1 MNAGRN
7 VSGLRSQTVARKI
20 TVWDPVRPLSFWGL
34 LCGRIHHLPNISVAN
49 IFVDGL
55 HDAKFHTKTL
65 MPLDPYSLC
74 PGGRDKKIRFCC
86 PDMVKEIEQI
96 ERLLE
101 SNQGGS
107 CLALIET
114 LEKDHP
120 DCACLAAAKL
130 SVYRSEN
137 RWEDAKTL
145 AKTFLEK
152 EPENPVAAAEYA
164 LALAVTG
171 EEKQGVS
178 ILIDA
183 FERAKEGTAHSA
195 LINAALQV
203 GACMLMHGFV
213 LPVVALGNQL
223 KRFPTA
229 QEQANAL
236 LYQASSVAE
245 MPLLLRDMI
254 FDDVCPDSFPG
265 KADYEDA
272 VELVSLMRWKQALAK
287 LESLT
292 QFVDAWPAIWRNVAA
307 VRLWLLD
314 DEKGCEALQTYANH
328 PGTPLE
334 DAVDAEAARLFI
346 KPGALGDETQLL
358 FLEYPMTDGEA
369 AYEKLLSTPRFY
381 RVDIDGNIPSGE
393 ARPRCGFL
401 LLDRPFPENVAELT
415 LDSVASQI
423 GSCLYYGK
431 ETDRPA
437 RLIVMDVLAEERAA
451 LEHFLKET
459 LGDLIQ
465 AASETEEKA
474 RPISRTHAK
483 VQYRFRYTPEN
494 MPSAETV
501 NRLEKSYYDQF
512 FAEDW
517 SNTPLGLL
525 DGKTPAAAAGEPAY
539 MIRIL
544 AAIEMIEYW
553 MNEELAIDFANFLR
567 RKLQLPEQGPIAVPE
582 GSEEAMLEILDQHP
596 VWRWYRFEV
605 EKLST
610 PVLGEGL
617 QVVSVMKEP
626 RATARFAKELLGRPM
641 KDMPFPL
648 RVHAFES
655 LIGIEQ
661 ALRNSEEA
669 LLWIEKAKNE
679 AAELGF
685 PDAGWCL
692 HEIPIRLSLG
702 QIEQA
707 HDTINYLV
715 KNYGKDDRVMQ
726 ALQHLFVQLGLLNPD
741 GTPSAAMQRRAEAA
755 TASPAASG
763 GLWTPDTA
771 AAPSDGDSKLWTPD

>member
-1 MNAGRN
+1 
-7 VSGLRSQTVARKI
+7 
-20 TVWDPVRPLSFWGL
+20 
-34 LCGRIHHLPNISVAN
+34 
-49 IFVDGL
+49 
-55 HDAKFHTKTL
+55 

-114 LEKDHP
+114 LEKEHP

-137 RWEDAKTL
+137 RWEEAKVL
-145 AKTFLEK
+145 AKSFLEK
-152 EPENPVAAAEYA
+152 ESDNPVAAAEYA

-178 ILIDA
+178 VLIDA

-229 QEQANAL
+229 QEPANAL
-236 LYQASSVAE
+236 LYQASSIAE

-254 FDDVCPDSFPG
+254 FDNASPDNFPG

-272 VELVSLMRWKQALAK
+272 VELVSLMRWKQALSK

-292 QFVDAWPAIWRNVAA
+292 QFSDSWPAIWRNVAA
-307 VRLWLLD
+307 VRLWLVD
-314 DEKGCEALQTYANH
+314 DEKGCEALEMYANH

-334 DAVDAEAARLFI
+334 DAVDAMAAKLFI
-346 KPGALGDETQLL
+346 KQGTLGDETEVLY
-358 FLEYPMTDGEA
+358 LEYPLTDGEA
-369 AYEKLLSTPRFY
+369 AYETLLSTPRFY
-381 RVDIDGNIPSGE
+381 RVDVNARPDGIPDGE
-393 ARPRCGFL
+393 VPPRCGFVF
-401 LLDRPFPENVAELT
+401 LDRPFPSKDAEITLENVA
-415 LDSVASQI
+415 SQRA
-423 GSCLYYGK
+423 SCLFFGK
-431 ETDRPA
+431 ETDKEA
-437 RLIVMDVLAEERAA
+437 RLVVMDMLTDERA
-451 LEHFLKET
+451 EFEEFLKQT
-459 LGDLIQ
+459 LGDAVQ
-465 AASETEEKA
+465 NVSKEETF
-474 RPISRTHAK
+474 RTISRTHAN
-483 VQYRFRYTPEN
+483 VQYRFRYAPETL
-494 MPSAETV
+494 PSVETI
-501 NRLEKSYYDQF
+501 NKLEKDYYNNI
-512 FAEDW
+512 FANAW
-517 SNTPLGLL
+517 MNAPLGLL
-525 DGKTPAAAAGEPAY
+525 DGKSPTAAASDPAY
-539 MIRIL
+539 TIRIL

-553 MNEELAIDFANFLR
+553 MNEELAIDFANQLR
-567 RKLQLPEQGPIAVPE
+567 RQLNLPEQGPIAIPE
-582 GSEEAMLEILDQHP
+582 GSEEDMLEILDMHP
-596 VWRWYRFEV
+596 VWRWYRFDV

-626 RATARFAKELLGRPM
+626 RATARFAKELLNRPM
-641 KDMPFPL
+641 RDVPVPL

-661 ALRNSEEA
+661 AMRNSDEA

-679 AAELGF
+679 AAEQGY

-702 QIEQA
+702 QFEQA
-707 HDTINYLV
+707 HATINYLV

-726 ALQHLFVQLGLLNPD
+726 ALQHLFVQLGFLNPD
-741 GTPSAAMQRRAEAA
+741 GTPTAAMRYRAEAA
-755 TASPAASG
+755 TASPEMAPEG
-763 GLWTPDTA
+763 IWTPGGAVTPS
-771 AAPSDGDSKLWTPD
+771 AAPSEGGSKLWTPD

>member
-1 MNAGRN
+1 
-7 VSGLRSQTVARKI
+7 
-20 TVWDPVRPLSFWGL
+20 
-34 LCGRIHHLPNISVAN
+34 
-49 IFVDGL
+49 
-55 HDAKFHTKTL
+55 

-101 SNQGGS
+101 SNQGAS

-114 LEKDHP
+114 LEKEHQ

-137 RWEDAKTL
+137 RWEDAKPL

-178 ILIDA
+178 VLIDA

-229 QEQANAL
+229 QESANAL
-236 LYQASSVAE
+236 LYKASSVAE
-245 MPLLLRDMI
+245 VPLLLRDMI
-254 FDDVCPDSFPG
+254 FDNACPDNFPG
-265 KADYEDA
+265 KAEYEDA

-292 QFVDAWPAIWRNVAA
+292 QFADQWPAIWRNVAA

-314 DEKGCEALQTYANH
+314 DDTGCEALDMYANH

-334 DAVDAEAARLFI
+334 DAVDAVAAKLFI
-346 KPGALGDETQLL
+346 KPGALGDDVEVQY
-358 FLEYPMTDGEA
+358 LEFPLTDGEA
-369 AYEKLLSTPRFY
+369 AYEKLLSAPRFH
-381 RVDIDGNIPSGE
+381 RVDVGTGVPDGDVP
-393 ARPRCGFL
+393 PRCGFIF
-401 LLDRPFPENVAELT
+401 LDRPFPAKDTEISLENV
-415 LDSVASQI
+415 SSQLA
-423 GSCLYYGK
+423 GCLFYGK
-431 ETDRPA
+431 ETDKEA
-437 RLIVMDVLAEERAA
+437 RLVAMDILADERAE
-451 LEHFLKET
+451 LETCLKQT
-459 LGDLIQ
+459 LGDLVQ
-465 AASETEEKA
+465 PVSNEKTFHT
-474 RPISRTHAK
+474 ISRTHAK
-483 VQYRFRYTPEN
+483 VQYRFRYAPETS
-494 MPSAETV
+494 PSAETI
-501 NRLEKSYYDQF
+501 NRLEKDYYNHI
-512 FAEDW
+512 FARDW
-517 SNTPLGLL
+517 ANAPLGLL
-525 DGKTPAAAAGEPAY
+525 DGKSPAAAASDSAY
-539 MIRIL
+539 KIRIL

-553 MNEELAIDFANFLR
+553 MNEELAIDFANQLR
-567 RKLQLPEQGPIAVPE
+567 RRLNLPEQGPIAIPE
-582 GSEEAMLEILDQHP
+582 GSEEEMLEILDQHP
-596 VWRWYRFEV
+596 VWRWYRFDV

-626 RATARFAKELLGRPM
+626 RATARFAKELLNRPM
-641 KDMPFPL
+641 RDVPVPL

-661 ALRNSEEA
+661 AMRNSEEA

-679 AAELGF
+679 AAELGY

-702 QIEQA
+702 QFEQA
-707 HDTINYLV
+707 HETINYLV

-726 ALQHLFVQLGLLNPD
+726 ALQHLFVQLGFLNPD
-741 GTPSAAMQRRAEAA
+741 GTPTAAMRRRAETA
-755 TASPAASG
+755 TASPEAAPA
-763 GLWTPDTA
+763 GLWTPDA
-771 AAPSDGDSKLWTPD
+771 GSVPAEGGSKLWTPD